1 MTNNTTINNT
11 SGDSDIIDT
20 LLSALMDNVEVFM
33 VLSFLSLGVSIY
45 GWCYVPQF
53 RFLVTKLIGRYD
65 SEIMALYDEH
75 LTPKMRD
82 ALDDASSKYVKNEIL
97 KQVILESFDHTEK
110 KAKGTVRKIIRDV
123 AKEAK

>member
-1 MTNNTTINNT
+1 MTNNTTINET
-11 SGDSDIIDT
+11 SNDSGMVEA
-20 LLSALMDNVEVFM
+20 LSSMLTDNIEVFL
-33 VLSFLSLGVSIY
+33 VLGILCSAISLY

>member
-1 MTNNTTINNT
+1 MTNNTTINET
-11 SGDSDIIDT
+11 SNDSGMVEA
-20 LLSALMDNVEVFM
+20 LSSMLTDHIEV
-33 VLSFLSLGVSIY
+33 VLVLGFLCSAISLY

>member
-1 MTNNTTINNT
+1 MTNNTTMNET
-11 SGDSDIIDT
+11 SNGSGMVEA
-20 LLSALMDNVEVFM
+20 LSSMLTDNIEVFL
-33 VLSFLSLGVSIY
+33 VLGILCSAISLY

-110 KAKGTVRKIIRDV
+110 KAKGTVRKIIRDA
-123 AKEAK
+123 AKGAK

>member
-1 MTNNTTINNT
+1 MTNNTTINET
-11 SGDSDIIDT
+11 SNDSGMVEA
-20 LLSALMDNVEVFM
+20 LSSMLTDNIEVFL
-33 VLSFLSLGVSIY
+33 VLGILCSAISLY

-110 KAKGTVRKIIRDV
+110 KAKGTVRKIIRDA
-123 AKEAK
+123 AKDAK

>member
-1 MTNNTTINNT
+1 MTNNTTINET
-11 SGDSDIIDT
+11 SNDSGMVEA
-20 LLSALMDNVEVFM
+20 LSSMLTDNIEVFL
-33 VLSFLSLGVSIY
+33 VLGILCSAISLY

-110 KAKGTVRKIIRDV
+110 KAKGTVRKIIRDA
-123 AKEAK
+123 AKGAK

>member
-1 MTNNTTINNT
+1 MTNNTTINET
-11 SGDSDIIDT
+11 SNDSGMVEA
-20 LLSALMDNVEVFM
+20 LSSMLTDNIEVFL
-33 VLSFLSLGVSIY
+33 VLGILCSAISLY

-65 SEIMALYDEH
+65 SEILALYDEH

-110 KAKGTVRKIIRDV
+110 KAKGTVRKIIRDA
-123 AKEAK
+123 AKGAK

>member
-1 MTNNTTINNT
+1 MTNNTTINET
-11 SGDSDIIDT
+11 SNDSGMVEA
-20 LLSALMDNVEVFM
+20 LSSMLTDNIEVFL
-33 VLSFLSLGVSIY
+33 VLGILCSAISLY

-82 ALDDASSKYVKNEIL
+82 ALDDASTKYVKNEIL

>member
-1 MTNNTTINNT
+1 MTNNTTINET
-11 SGDSDIIDT
+11 SNDSGMVEA
-20 LLSALMDNVEVFM
+20 LSSMLTDNIEGFL
-33 VLSFLSLGVSIY
+33 VLGILCSAISLY

-110 KAKGTVRKIIRDV
+110 KAKGTVRKIIRDA
-123 AKEAK
+123 AKDAK

>member
-1 MTNNTTINNT
+1 MTNNTTINET
-11 SGDSDIIDT
+11 SNDSGMVEA
-20 LLSALMDNVEVFM
+20 LSSMLTDHIEVFL
-33 VLSFLSLGVSIY
+33 VLGILCSAISLY

>member
-1 MTNNTTINNT
+1 MTNNTTMNET
-11 SGDSDIIDT
+11 SNDSGMVEA
-20 LLSALMDNVEVFM
+20 LSSMLTDNIEVFL
-33 VLSFLSLGVSIY
+33 VLGILCSAISLY

-110 KAKGTVRKIIRDV
+110 KAKGTVRKIIRDA
-123 AKEAK
+123 AKGAK

>member
-20 LLSALMDNVEVFM
+20 LSSALMDNVEVFM

-75 LTPKMRD
+75 LTPKMRE
-82 ALDDASSKYVKNEIL
+82 ALDDVSSKHVKSAIL

-110 KAKGTVRKIIRDV
+110 KAKGTVRKIIRDA

>member
-1 MTNNTTINNT
+1 MTNNTTINET
-11 SGDSDIIDT
+11 SNDSGMVEA
-20 LLSALMDNVEVFM
+20 LSSMLTDHIEVFL
-33 VLSFLSLGVSIY
+33 VLGILCSAISLY

-110 KAKGTVRKIIRDV
+110 KAKGTVRKIIRDA
-123 AKEAK
+123 AKGAK

>member
-20 LLSALMDNVEVFM
+20 LLSVLMDNVEVFM
-33 VLSFLSLGVSIY
+33 VLGALCLGISVY
-45 GWCYVPQF
+45 GWYYVPQF

-75 LTPKMRD
+75 LTPKMKE
-82 ALDDASSKYVKNEIL
+82 ALDDASTKYVKNAIL

-110 KAKGTVRKIIRDV
+110 KAKGTVRKIIRDA

>member
-1 MTNNTTINNT
+1 MTNNTTINET
-11 SGDSDIIDT
+11 SNDSGMVEA
-20 LLSALMDNVEVFM
+20 LSGMLTDHIEV
-33 VLSFLSLGVSIY
+33 VLVLGFLCSAISLY

-75 LTPKMRD
+75 LTPKMRN

>member
-1 MTNNTTINNT
+1 MTNNTTINET
-11 SGDSDIIDT
+11 SNNSGMVEA
-20 LLSALMDNVEVFM
+20 LSSMLTDHIEV
-33 VLSFLSLGVSIY
+33 VLVLGFLSLGVSVY

>member
-1 MTNNTTINNT
+1 MTNNTTINET
-11 SGDSDIIDT
+11 SNDSGMVEA
-20 LLSALMDNVEVFM
+20 LSSMLTDNIEVFL
-33 VLSFLSLGVSIY
+33 VLGILCSAISLY

-75 LTPKMRD
+75 LTPKMRN

-110 KAKGTVRKIIRDV
+110 KAKGTVRKIIRDA
-123 AKEAK
+123 AKDAK

>member
-1 MTNNTTINNT
+1 MNET
-11 SGDSDIIDT
+11 SNDSGMVEA
-20 LLSALMDNVEVFM
+20 LSSMLTDNIEVFL
-33 VLSFLSLGVSIY
+33 VLGILCSAISLY

-110 KAKGTVRKIIRDV
+110 KAKGTVRKIIRDA
-123 AKEAK
+123 AKGAK

>member
-110 KAKGTVRKIIRDV
+110 KAKGTVRKIIRDA
-123 AKEAK
+123 AKGAK

>member
-1 MTNNTTINNT
+1 MTNNTTMNET
-11 SGDSDIIDT
+11 SNDSGMVEA
-20 LLSALMDNVEVFM
+20 LSSMLTDNIEVFL
-33 VLSFLSLGVSIY
+33 VLGILCSAISLY

-110 KAKGTVRKIIRDV
+110 KAKGTVRKIIRDA
-123 AKEAK
+123 AKDAK

>member
-20 LLSALMDNVEVFM
+20 LSSALMDNVEVFM

-110 KAKGTVRKIIRDV
+110 KAKGTVRKIIRDA